1 MKYLTGNPLGST
13 DVRDLLDN
21 AIGLDDALNDIV
33 NPTWT
38 DRFGR
43 VRKTLKGYDAAFE
56 EDQAARAAAFQ
67 AFLDASG
74 WSSLGVYA
82 AGISIVSHTQTVD
95 YLGQPYQLKPSV
107 PASVDAPY
115 VTTGNW
121 ATEGANFKLV
131 GDNSLRQSLAD
142 PSGASLVGWQ
152 RSRLAGAVTTVNSA
166 LNTQPY
172 SIFEFEYAVTNKPN
186 PSDTSTWDW
195 APACAAALTLFAS
208 QGGGCLVFPAGY
220 SFPFKTKVGKFV
232 NIKNV
237 TLLGYG
243 AEIVNFTGPLPMMVF
258 GDDSA
263 DSTGRFTS
271 FAVTVKNFRML
282 GISFR
287 SGNPFGSGVQGADRW
302 ADASPVQFNTTQN
315 AVVRDCSFT
324 DLDFSAIDFGAASR
338 DCLVDRCRFY
348 SSVTEAGHANYG
360 VRIFCYSTSTG
371 VNLSPTDPATGLLL
385 PGYTLPPVTGNF
397 GHENISVTNCYFENI
412 SHGVMVFAGRRGV
425 IHGNT
430 FVNLSTRSVS
440 LTTYTTDYLCF
451 GNVHTLNT
459 AEQLS
464 NGVSVFYNFGQ
475 ETLRNT
481 VRGDKFVVHGG
492 QGNANGF
499 SPIKALLSARGV
511 LIEDCEFH
519 LPSFNGG
526 NGQFCIVVAA
536 NSEAN
541 IKGNFFNCPLL
552 PQAIAFQPLGGIP
565 TPGFQQGNIEISGN
579 TFNAVQTGC
588 IQIADTTSA
597 PGVFTIKDNVMFSG
611 STRFVVNTATAAN
624 AVPRLMLSGNKFF
637 GAAPRYV
644 DNTTAFKA
652 KLLGVDT
659 LEFSA
664 HLTTT
669 GGVANPS
676 TTAVSFDFSS
686 YLIPPMFG
694 SKAYQ
699 FTAYGGRENSQL
711 SSDFTFRITG
721 ETVGS
726 VSGDI
731 IRNAGTSQQIGHVA
745 VTVRFSPI
753 IT

>member
-1 MKYLTGNPLGST
+1 MTTYNTRNPVPSADARDRHDNSQILDELTNGQAPRTPDRLGILRQSWAGIEAEFLGSQT
-13 DVRDLLDN
+13 
-21 AIGLDDALNDIV
+21 
-33 NPTWT
+33 T
-38 DRFGR
+38 
-43 VRKTLKGYDAAFE
+43 
-56 EDQAARAAAFQ
+56 RAAAFQ
-67 AFLDASG
+67 DLLDAMG
-74 WSSLGVYA
+74 WSSLGAYA
-82 AGISIVSHTQTVD
+82 AGISITSHTQTVD
-95 YLGQPYQLKPSV
+95 YDGQPYQLKPSV
-107 PASVDAPY
+107 PASIDAPY

-121 ATEGANFKLV
+121 ATEGVNFKLV

-172 SIFEFEYAVTNKPN
+172 SIFEFEYAVTSKPN

-258 GDDSA
+258 GDDSQ
-263 DSTGRFTS
+263 DGTGRFTS

-348 SSVTEAGHANYG
+348 SSVTDAGHTNYG

-397 GHENISVTNCYFENI
+397 GHENVSVTNCYFENI
-412 SHGVMVFAGRRGV
+412 SHGVMVFAGRRGLV
-425 IHGNT
+425 HGNT
-430 FVNLSTRSVS
+430 FVNMSTRSIS
-440 LTTYTTDYLCF
+440 LATYANDYLCS
-451 GNVHTLNT
+451 GNTHILNT

-464 NGVSVFYNFGQ
+464 DGVSVFYNFGQ
-475 ETLRNT
+475 ESLRNT
-481 VRGDKFVVHGG
+481 VRGDKFTVHGG
-492 QGNANGF
+492 QGNATGF
-499 SPIKALLSARGV
+499 SPIKALLSARGI
-511 LIEDCEFH
+511 LIEDCEFQM
-519 LPSFNGG
+519 PSFNGG
-526 NGQFCIVVAA
+526 NGQFCIAMGV

-541 IKGNFFNCPLL
+541 IKGCFFNCPLL

-579 TFNAVQTGC
+579 TFNAVQAGC

-597 PGVFTIKDNVMFSG
+597 PGVFTIKDNVMVSG

-624 AVPRLMLSGNKFF
+624 KVPRLMLSGNKFL
-637 GAAPRYV
+637 GVAPRYV
-644 DNTTAFKA
+644 DNVTAFKA
-652 KLLGVDT
+652 KLLGIDT
-659 LEFSA
+659 LEFSTRLMA
-664 HLTTT
+664 T
-669 GGVANPS
+669 GAVNPS
-676 TTAVSFDFSS
+676 STPVTFDFSA
-686 YLIPPMFG
+686 YLIPPMFAT
-694 SKAYQ
+694 SKSYQ
-699 FTAYGGRENSQL
+699 FTAYGGRENAQL
-711 SSDFTFRITG
+711 STDFFFRITG
-721 ETVGS
+721 ETATS

-731 IRNAGTSQQIGHVA
+731 VRNAGTVQHNGYVSI
-745 VTVRFSPI
+745 TVRFSPT